1 MEATASAR
9 RDVMTSLAWTIAVLN
24 LDVVAHAAT
33 VTSSYSPSKGVKLVR
48 GVPRIG
54 FNLERNRPTTFALA
68 PNTFYVSSNPYLQS
82 IITFPAILLAAAIVA
97 FVVVPTVLVTR
108 YFLQCS
114 SCAPEASDQYL
125 KYALQPQKW
134 SREVATNRRTLL
146 VFFWLGFSIA
156 VCGAHL
162 LWYGAAQYDPAVSS
176 LRSSVQYV
184 QGQYARVESIAQTF
198 IATTGTM
205 YVGVDQSPCRFANTS
220 AVFGTER
227 GLISLAAASQSL
239 YDAAYGLPFRL
250 GQMDA
255 YLSTYGQQAKLI
267 AVASGYAWATFVCLL
282 SALAVGLRNKAFT
295 QVAKH
300 VWPRS
305 RTSPRTSFFTT
316 PPGIPHPSHAL
327 KPVCRPPRRCN
338 TPPLRPSP
346 WWPSSP
352 PSSSS
357 RGRTTA
363 RTRSR
368 ARCKCSGKS
377 TSRPRRCTRTPHT
390 TPRAGPLGPRRS
402 RR

>member
-1 MEATASAR
+1 
-9 RDVMTSLAWTIAVLN
+9 MTSLAWTIAVLN

-97 FVVVPTVLVTR
+97 FVVVPTVLATR
-108 YFLQCS
+108 CFLQCS

-146 VFFWLGFSIA
+146 AFFWLGFSVA

-267 AVASGYAWATFVCLL
+267 AVSSGYAWATFVCLL

-295 QVAKH
+295 QVDLCTCGHAP
-300 VWPRS
+300 VRA
-305 RTSPRTSFFTT
+305 
-316 PPGIPHPSHAL
+316 PGRL
-327 KPVCRPPRRCN
+327 F
-338 TPPLRPSP
+338 LRPLPGSHILP
-346 WWPSSP
+346 
-352 PSSSS
+352 
-357 RGRTTA
+357 
-363 RTRSR
+363 
-368 ARCKCSGKS
+368 
-377 TSRPRRCTRTPHT
+377 TP
-390 TPRAGPLGPRRS
+390 
-402 RR
+402 